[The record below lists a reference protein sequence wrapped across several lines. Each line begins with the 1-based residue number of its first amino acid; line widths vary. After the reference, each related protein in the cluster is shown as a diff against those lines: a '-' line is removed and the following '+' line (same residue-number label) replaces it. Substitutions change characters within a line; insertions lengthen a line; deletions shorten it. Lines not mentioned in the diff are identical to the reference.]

1 MTAPSDAI
9 VFLLRRADEHV
20 AKARAIEAV
29 PYDGS
34 DDWCD
39 AQTYARRHREM
50 ACELRECV
58 DVLRT
63 PRAADLG
70 PEQEVT

>member
-1 MTAPSDAI
+1 MALSDLIA
-9 VFLLRRADEHV
+9 FLLRRADEHV

-39 AQTYARRHREM
+39 GQIYARRHREM

>member
-9 VFLLRRADEHV
+9 AFLLRRVDEHE
-20 AKARAIEAV
+20 ARARAIDAV

-39 AQTYARRHREM
+39 AQIYARRHREM
-50 ACELRECV
+50 ADELRECGM
-58 DVLRT
+58 T
-63 PRAADLG
+63 CA
-70 PEQEVT
+70 

>member
-9 VFLLRRADEHV
+9 EFLLRRADEHV

-39 AQTYARRHREM
+39 GQICARRHREM
-50 ACELRECV
+50 AYELRGCV

-70 PEQEVT
+70 PEQEVM

>member
-1 MTAPSDAI
+1 MTAPSDVIA
-9 VFLLRRADEHV
+9 FLLRRVDEHE
-20 AKARAIEAV
+20 ARARVIDAV

-39 AQTYARRHREM
+39 AQIYARRHREM
-50 ACELRECV
+50 ADELRECV

-70 PEQEVT
+70 PEQEIT

>member
-9 VFLLRRADEHV
+9 EFLLRRAEEHE
-20 AKARAIEAV
+20 AKARVIEAV

-39 AQTYARRHREM
+39 AQTYARHCREM
-50 ACELRECV
+50 ACELRGCV
-58 DVLRT
+58 DVLRI

-70 PEQEVT
+70 TEQEVT

>member
-9 VFLLRRADEHV
+9 TFLLRRADEHE
-20 AKARAIEAV
+20 AMARAIGAV
-29 PYDGS
+29 PYDDS
-34 DDWCD
+34 DDWRD
-39 AQTYARRHREM
+39 AQIYARRHREM
-50 ACELRECV
+50 ADELRECV

>member
-1 MTAPSDAI
+1 MTAPSDVIA
-9 VFLLRRADEHV
+9 FLLRRADEHE
-20 AKARAIEAV
+20 ARARVIDAV

-39 AQTYARRHREM
+39 AQIYARRHREM
-50 ACELRECV
+50 ADELRECV

-70 PEQEVT
+70 PEQEIT